1 MVIYMTKAEIERIA
15 HQTLIEHGM
24 LSIPVDPVIIANRL
38 GIRVSN
44 AVFSDA
50 SISGMIAQ
58 RGDKKSLL
66 VNDNDSVE
74 RNRFTIAHEL
84 GHCLL
89 HLDGEGEFVDSSTDL
104 FRSTSTVSEGKKHF
118 QEVEANEFAAAL
130 LMDAQLVRE
139 VWAGCRDLKR
149 IAEIF
154 AVSESAMGI
163 RLNSLGLT

>member
-1 MVIYMTKAEIERIA
+1 MTKAEIERIA

-24 LSIPVDPVIIANRL
+24 LSIPVDPVVIANRL

-66 VNDNDSVE
+66 VNDGDSVE
-74 RNRFTIAHEL
+74 RKRFTIAHEL
-84 GHCLL
+84 GHCVL
-89 HLDGEGEFVDSSTDL
+89 HLDNEGEFVDSATDL
-104 FRSTSTVSEGKKHF
+104 FRTESNAAEGKTHK

-139 VWAGCRDLKR
+139 IWNDCKNLKR
-149 IAEIF
+149 TATIF
-154 AVSESAMGI
+154 MVSESAMGI